1 MAQPPPPPPPPPS
14 YGRPA
19 GARPGAVTASAVLLI
34 VLGALYALFGVL
46 IVAGGGALTDLFG
59 GIGGV
64 IIVLGLVVA
73 AFGVVDIIA
82 GIKVLGLSS
91 GWRIGGI
98 VLSAIGALFALIGTI
113 SSFSGG
119 GGEFQ
124 GFDPETFEP
133 ITTGGG
139 ANVGGIIFGLL
150 FLAGNVVALVLLA
163 RNGRAFV
170 R

>member
-1 MAQPPPPPPPPPS
+1 MTQQPPPPPPPPPA

-19 GARPGAVTASAVLLI
+19 SGRPGGVTASAVLLI
-34 VLGALYALFGVL
+34 VLGSLYAFFGVL

-73 AFGVVDIIA
+73 AFGVLDIIA
-82 GIKVLGLSS
+82 GVKVLGLSS

-98 VLSAIGALFALIGTI
+98 ILTSIGGLFALIGTI
-113 SSFSGG
+113 GSFSSQA
-119 GGEFQ
+119 EPT
-124 GFDPETFEP
+124 FDQETLQVVTESAGP
-133 ITTGGG
+133 
-139 ANVGGIIFGLL
+139 NVSGILFGLL
-150 FLAGNVVALVLLA
+150 FLAANIVALVLLA
-163 RNGRAFV
+163 RNGRVFV